1 MSQDPQS
8 NPPPSPAR
16 VEPIAYQ
23 SAVGVGGYVGPA
35 PDKDAKTWAMF
46 AHISSIVAYFICLPF
61 VGPLVVWLMK
71 KNESAFVDDQGKESL
86 NFQISASI
94 YMLIAGLSMFV
105 LIGFILL
112 PIVALATLIM
122 TIFGAIRAN
131 NGEQYRYPLTI
142 RFVN

>member
-1 MSQDPQS
+1 MLRNED
-8 NPPPSPAR
+8 
-16 VEPIAYQ
+16 
-23 SAVGVGGYVGPA
+23 
-35 PDKDAKTWAMF
+35 KTWGMACHL
-46 AHISSIVAYFICLPF
+46 AALAGLVIPF
-61 VGPLVVWLMK
+61 GNVVGPLVVWLMK
-71 KNESAFVDDQGKESL
+71 KNESAFIDDQGKESL

-94 YMLIAGLSMFV
+94 YMLVAALSMFV

-122 TIFGAIRAN
+122 TIVGAIRAN

>member
-1 MSQDPQS
+1 MLRNED
-8 NPPPSPAR
+8 
-16 VEPIAYQ
+16 
-23 SAVGVGGYVGPA
+23 
-35 PDKDAKTWAMF
+35 KTWGMACHL
-46 AHISSIVAYFICLPF
+46 AALAGLVIPF
-61 VGPLVVWLMK
+61 GNIVGPLVVWLMK
-71 KNESAFVDDQGKESL
+71 KNESTFIDDQGKESL

-94 YMLIAGLSMFV
+94 YMLVAALSMFV

-122 TIFGAIRAN
+122 TIVGAIRAN

>member
-1 MSQDPQS
+1 MLRNED
-8 NPPPSPAR
+8 
-16 VEPIAYQ
+16 
-23 SAVGVGGYVGPA
+23 
-35 PDKDAKTWAMF
+35 KTWGMACHL
-46 AHISSIVAYFICLPF
+46 AALAGLVIPF
-61 VGPLVVWLMK
+61 GNVVGPLVVWLMK

-94 YMLIAGLSMFV
+94 YMLVAALSMFV

-112 PIVALATLIM
+112 PVVALATLIM
-122 TIFGAIRAN
+122 TIVGAIRAN

>member
-1 MSQDPQS
+1 MLRNED
-8 NPPPSPAR
+8 
-16 VEPIAYQ
+16 
-23 SAVGVGGYVGPA
+23 
-35 PDKDAKTWAMF
+35 KTWGMACHL
-46 AHISSIVAYFICLPF
+46 AALAGLVIPF
-61 VGPLVVWLMK
+61 GNVVGPLVVWLMK

-94 YMLIAGLSMFV
+94 YMLVAALSMFV

-122 TIFGAIRAN
+122 TIVGAIRAN

>member
-1 MSQDPQS
+1 MLRNED
-8 NPPPSPAR
+8 
-16 VEPIAYQ
+16 
-23 SAVGVGGYVGPA
+23 
-35 PDKDAKTWAMF
+35 KTWGMACHL
-46 AHISSIVAYFICLPF
+46 AALAGLVIPF
-61 VGPLVVWLMK
+61 GNVVGPLVVWLMK

-94 YMLIAGLSMFV
+94 YMLVAALSMFV

-122 TIFGAIRAN
+122 TIVGAIRAN
-131 NGEQYRYPLTI
+131 NGEHYRYPLTI

>member
-1 MSQDPQS
+1 MLRNED
-8 NPPPSPAR
+8 
-16 VEPIAYQ
+16 
-23 SAVGVGGYVGPA
+23 
-35 PDKDAKTWAMF
+35 KTWGMACHL
-46 AHISSIVAYFICLPF
+46 AALAGLVIPF
-61 VGPLVVWLMK
+61 GNIIGPLVVWLMK
-71 KNESAFVDDQGKESL
+71 KNESAFIDDQGKESL

-94 YMLIAGLSMFV
+94 YMLVAAMSMFV

-122 TIFGAIRAN
+122 TIIGAIRAN